1 MSKFYVKRCTKMF
14 DAFISHSSKDKEE
27 IVYELVQELEKHDI
41 DVWLDANK
49 ILAGDTILSAVEKG
63 IATALCTVLI
73 ITPAFFESFWTPVEI
88 GLALSKKSAH
98 SIIPVLCNVSI
109 EEVVQKFPSLLTLK
123 YLKLNSENIKPCTHE
138 LIENIVRIKEK
149 YHADFPE
156 ISFKKAVKKFNSC
169 NTPTAN
175 TISILLSEYE
185 QIVDINVRTAVLHA
199 SQIAST
205 IINDLYARLRVKE
218 NFNDTIVRKLDLL
231 KLSNIGLN
239 ENVYEHLKLLSTPAL
254 DTNMSLL
261 TNDSDRK
268 KLAEMSMTAVLE
280 WYSKYLLHNKIIP
293 RDQFEIVWPDEL
305 EYADFV
311 TMFEIDCL
319 VLREDL
325 IAPPE
330 ITYAWY
336 QYNNYTHIAIRS
348 TVTQKVVG
356 YFTVLPVTDQLYTEI
371 QSGYF
376 KDNDLST
383 DNLRKYDVP
392 DFYKLYIAC
401 VCIHPDYQ
409 NTSAFNKL
417 YNALLKLMMELA
429 TEREIYVTNIITEAS
444 TLQGEKFC
452 KILGLKRLLNTQINT
467 KIYAATL
474 LPPSWQLKSSFG
486 SKLMKYYKEKYEE
499 LKDLF

>member
-1 MSKFYVKRCTKMF
+1 MF
-14 DAFISHSSKDKEE
+14 DAFVSHSSKDKER
-27 IVYELVQELEKHDI
+27 IVLELVQKLEERNI
-41 DVWLDANK
+41 DVWLDANEL
-49 ILAGDTILSAVEKG
+49 LAGDTILDAVKKG
-63 IATALCTVLI
+63 VTTAICTILI
-73 ITPAFFESFWTPVEI
+73 ITPAFLESFWTPVEI
-88 GLALSKKSAH
+88 GFTLSKTSE
-98 SIIPVLCNVSI
+98 SRLIPVLCNVTI
-109 EEVVQKFPSLLTLK
+109 EDVAQRFPMLLTLK
-123 YLKLNSENIKPCTHE
+123 YLSLDPNNISDCVDKLYNDIHQIKQ
-138 LIENIVRIKEK
+138 RYEK
-149 YHADFPE
+149 DFPT
-156 ISFKKAVKKFNSC
+156 ISFHKAVKKFNSC
-169 NTPTAN
+169 NTPIAN

-185 QIVDINVRTAVLHA
+185 QIVEINVNAAVLHA
-199 SQIAST
+199 SQIALT
-205 IINDLYARLRVKE
+205 IINDLVKKLSSKE
-218 NFNDTIVRKLDLL
+218 PVNTTVEKLDLI
-231 KLSNIGLN
+231 KKSSIGLN
-239 ENVYEHLKLLSTPAL
+239 ENIYEHLKLLSTPAI

-261 TNDSDRK
+261 TNDSDRR
-268 KLAEMSMTAVLE
+268 KLAEMSLTAILE

-293 RDQFEIVWPDEL
+293 PDKFEIVWPEDL
-305 EYADFV
+305 NYADFV
-311 TMFEIDCL
+311 TMYEIDCL

-325 IAPPE
+325 IASPQ

-348 TVTQKVVG
+348 TETKKVIG
-356 YFTVLPVTDQLYTEI
+356 YFTVLPVTDQLYADI

-383 DNLRKYDVP
+383 ENIRKYDIP

-417 YNALLKLMMELA
+417 YNALLKMMMELA
-429 TEREIYVTNIITEAS
+429 IEREIYVTDIITEAS

-452 KILGLKRLLNTQINT
+452 KILGLKKLLNTQIDT
-467 KIYAATL
+467 KIYGATL